1 MKFGVSLPTFTPDVA
16 RPMDVARRAAAA
28 GADAVFA
35 PDHVFPPGAPERSA
49 IEPFT
54 LLSAVAAAN
63 PGLGVGVLVT
73 RAGVQPTGILAKQG
87 AALDHLSGGRAI
99 LGLGMGDRYARAE
112 HEAMGIAFPPVQD
125 RTVTLEETARALRAL
140 FAGRP
145 WPGGT
150 RVGALAGPLLPPGA
164 PQVWVGGISDRALGV
179 AARAA
184 DAWNGWGLDAEGFA
198 SRAKVLEELADAAG
212 RDSGGVVP
220 TWGGITLVGED
231 AGDLAR
237 LERDRAAK
245 DLPMG
250 IWRGTVEDLRTFADA
265 LAAAGCAWLVCLAA
279 GPTDRLE
286 LIARTLRER

>member
-1 MKFGVSLPTFTPDVA
+1 MKLGVSLPTFTADVA
-16 RPMDVARRAAAA
+16 RPMEVARRAAAA

-35 PDHVFPPGAPERSA
+35 PDHVFPPGAPERPA

-54 LLSAVAAAN
+54 LLSVVAAAN

-73 RAGVQPTGILAKQG
+73 RAGVQPTGILAKQA

-99 LGLGMGDRYARAE
+99 LGLGMGDGHARAE

-125 RTVTLEETARALRAL
+125 RAVTLEETAGALRAL
-140 FAGRP
+140 FAGRA
-145 WPGGT
+145 WPGGA
-150 RVGALAGPLLPPGA
+150 RVGPLAGPLLPPGA

-184 DAWNGWGLDAEGFA
+184 DAWNGWGLDAEGFT
-198 SRAKVLEELADAAG
+198 SRARVLAALARAAG
-212 RDSGGVVP
+212 RDAGEVVP
-220 TWGGITLVGED
+220 TWGGIALVGED

-237 LERDRAAK
+237 LEREREAK
-245 DLPMG
+245 GLPMRV
-250 IWRGTVEDLRTFADA
+250 WRGTVEDLRAFAGA

-279 GPTDRLE
+279 GPADRLE